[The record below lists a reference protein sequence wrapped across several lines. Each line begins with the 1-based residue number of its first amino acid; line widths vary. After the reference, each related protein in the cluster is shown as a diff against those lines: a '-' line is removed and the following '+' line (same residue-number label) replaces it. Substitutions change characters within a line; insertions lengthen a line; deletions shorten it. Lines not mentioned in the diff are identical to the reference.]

1 MASLQTEVDSGALES
16 AFWKTRSPD
25 IEWIARTAIRGSI
38 TVNVV
43 ASMGTLNTG
52 LLPTELTYLQQA
64 VAILMWAILIYASA
78 FVRPRL
84 RLQFNPDLIALVEAY
99 KSNRLNTKELDEGI
113 HEIRFLLAESV
124 HCTCIGCEARD
135 SLGEFFIWYCRD
147 P

>member
-1 MASLQTEVDSGALES
+1 MASLQTEVYSGALES

-38 TVNVV
+38 TINVV
-43 ASMGTLNTG
+43 ASIGTLNTG

-84 RLQFNPDLIALVEAY
+84 RLQFNPDLIALVAFY
-99 KSNRLNTKELDEGI
+99 GFAVSSVFWSSLNVAALMK
-113 HEIRFLLAESV
+113 
-124 HCTCIGCEARD
+124 
-135 SLGEFFIWYCRD
+135 
-147 P
+147 